1 MPPSPHRCCPIGTW
15 AAPWL
20 HPRLHAR
27 WRPWR
32 ARPPCAPGATLVA
45 PRRAPGAWSALGTD
59 RGGAAGSDARH
70 RRRHPLQRLPRRH
83 ARGCGRRRAD
93 GRLRVVS
100 CLCVARWARGSH
112 TCGAAA
118 RPGGRAYP
126 ELGGRLGSLSA
137 YELQRDQNIEQ
148 NQGVLRELGLGN
160 NSPEKKK
167 PPRKPRVPMTQ
178 PQRPH
183 SRRLTQGSSVDY
195 AEPPDSARPKKSAA
209 RRPASS
215 QKTPAPAASGGEPST
230 VETVQVH
237 RGLKHSRPEPTAF
250 SFHDVII
257 PPAVR
262 AGGFFTCAC
271 DGHEVSINVPLGF
284 APGMR
289 LRFAMPCASDP
300 GAPHAAEHASKA
312 QASGGHLPSPHVRR
326 DELAPLGAPPAPA
339 HSTASRAAWA
349 AAC

>member
-1 MPPSPHRCCPIGTW
+1 
-15 AAPWL
+15 
-20 HPRLHAR
+20 
-27 WRPWR
+27 
-32 ARPPCAPGATLVA
+32 
-45 PRRAPGAWSALGTD
+45 
-59 RGGAAGSDARH
+59 
-70 RRRHPLQRLPRRH
+70 
-83 ARGCGRRRAD
+83 
-93 GRLRVVS
+93 
-100 CLCVARWARGSH
+100 
-112 TCGAAA
+112 
-118 RPGGRAYP
+118 
-126 ELGGRLGSLSA
+126 
-137 YELQRDQNIEQ
+137 
-148 NQGVLRELGLGN
+148 
-160 NSPEKKK
+160 
-167 PPRKPRVPMTQ
+167 MTQ